1 MARGDQLARQWK
13 IIQILISTRQG
24 KSATEMARHLGCH
37 SRTIYRDLEAL
48 QYAGFPIYTE
58 KKEGKSQWSLLDTA
72 KKNIPIPFNLAEL
85 MALYFSRGMM
95 KVLRDT
101 VFYDSLES
109 LFEKIK
115 ATLPSEYIE
124 YLGRIEDSLEVAS
137 KPYKQYGEFRD
148 IIDQV
153 SEAAVQK
160 KYIEMDYYTMSR
172 KSKTRRRVAP
182 YKVWFFD
189 GTFYLI
195 GNCGLRGD
203 VRIFALDRIRH
214 LEKTDEV
221 FELPADFDI
230 DEFMRASF
238 GIFHGEPVNV
248 KIWFASEV
256 AGYNSEK
263 VWHETQQIQK
273 QNDGSLI
280 FEAEIAGTQEI
291 KFWIM
296 NWGSKAL
303 VLAPESLRNEL
314 RAEAA
319 AMLENYGKQP
329 IL

>member
-1 MARGDQLARQWK
+1 
-13 IIQILISTRQG
+13 
-24 KSATEMARHLGCH
+24 
-37 SRTIYRDLEAL
+37 
-48 QYAGFPIYTE
+48 
-58 KKEGKSQWSLLDTA
+58 
-72 KKNIPIPFNLAEL
+72 
-85 MALYFSRGMM
+85 
-95 KVLRDT
+95 
-101 VFYDSLES
+101 
-109 LFEKIK
+109 
-115 ATLPSEYIE
+115 
-124 YLGRIEDSLEVAS
+124 
-137 KPYKQYGEFRD
+137 
-148 IIDQV
+148 
-153 SEAAVQK
+153 
-160 KYIEMDYYTMSR
+160 MDYYTMSR

-195 GNCGLRGD
+195 GNCGLRED
-203 VRIFALDRIRH
+203 VRIFALDRISH

-238 GIFHGEPVNV
+238 GIFHGEPATV
-248 KIWFASEV
+248 KIWFAAEV
-256 AGYNSEK
+256 AGYISEK

-273 QNDGSLI
+273 QSDGSLI

-303 VLAPESLRNEL
+303 VLAPESLRKEI